1 MVTPLDSTLNTLTN
15 TTVTAVQKLWAA
27 YSKGAI
33 GLVTFQ
39 TAMAATVTAANARG
53 GAVGTLA
60 LAADLSR
67 MMGELVPPG
76 PVSTPSYLLAPGRVG
91 KAVDTILSGSGAPE
105 VQLSRIASTEPV
117 EAAQGAYGEGIAR
130 SKLLEGWERGLETD
144 ACQLCTWWAR
154 LDDVGEPRIWP
165 KDHRMPTHKG
175 CRCMP
180 VPTLARDIQKT
191 VALKNKEREQRAIAN
206 RDRQSSIV
214 RRLMDEGKL

>member
-1 MVTPLDSTLNTLTN
+1 MVTPLDATLNTLT
-15 TTVTAVQKLWAA
+15 TTTTTAVQKLWAA

-33 GLVTFQ
+33 DLVTFQ
-39 TAMAATVTAANARG
+39 TGLASVVTAANARG

-76 PVSTPSYLLAPGRVG
+76 PVATPAHLLDTGRVE
-91 KAVDTILSGSGAPE
+91 KAVDTVLSGSGDP
-105 VQLSRIASTEPV
+105 QMQFSRIASTEPV
-117 EAAQGAYGEGIAR
+117 EAAQGAYQDGIAR
-130 SKLLEGWERGLETD
+130 SPLLEGWERGLEPD

-165 KDHRMPTHKG
+165 KDHAMPIHKG

-191 VALKNKEREQRAIAN
+191 VALKRREREERAIAN
-206 RDRQSSIV
+206 RDRRSAAV

>member
-1 MVTPLDSTLNTLTN
+1 MTALDATLTTLTT
-15 TTVTAVQKLWAA
+15 TTVTAVQKLWTA
-27 YSKGAI
+27 YSKGLI
-33 GLVTFQ
+33 DLVTFQ

-76 PVSTPSYLLAPGRVG
+76 PVAPPAYLLNPGRVE
-91 KAVDTILSGSGAPE
+91 KATQTILGGSGDPQ

-117 EAAQGAYGEGIAR
+117 EAAQGAYQDGIAR
-130 SKLLEGWERGLETD
+130 SPLLQGWERGLEVD

-165 KDHRMPTHKG
+165 KDHKMPTHKG

-191 VALKNKEREQRAIAN
+191 VVMKRKEREERAIAN
-206 RDRQSSIV
+206 RDRQSATV

>member
-1 MVTPLDSTLNTLTN
+1 MTALDTTLNTLTN

-27 YSKGAI
+27 FSKGAI
-33 GLVTFQ
+33 DLVTFQ
-39 TAMAATVTAANARG
+39 TGMAATVTAANARG

-67 MMGELVPPG
+67 LLGELVPPE
-76 PVSTPSYLLAPGRVG
+76 PVSAPKYLLNPGRVE
-91 KAVDTILSGSGAPE
+91 KATQTILGGSGDPE
-105 VQLSRIASTEPV
+105 MQLTRIASTEPM

-130 SKLLEGWERGLETD
+130 SKLLEGWERGLEAD
-144 ACQLCTWWAR
+144 ACELCTWWAR

-191 VALKNKEREQRAIAN
+191 VAMKRKEREERAIAN
-206 RDRQSSIV
+206 RNRQSSIV
-214 RRLMDEGKL
+214 RRLMEEGKL

>member
-1 MVTPLDSTLNTLTN
+1 MVTPLDTTLNTLT
-15 TTVTAVQKLWAA
+15 TATVKAVQKLWAA

-33 GLVTFQ
+33 DLVTFQ

-67 MMGELVPPG
+67 MMGELVTPG
-76 PVSTPSYLLAPGRVG
+76 PVGTPAYLLAPGRVG
-91 KAVDTILSGSGAPE
+91 KAVETILSGDGAPE
-105 VQLSRIASTEPV
+105 VQLARIASTEPV

-144 ACQLCTWWAR
+144 ACQLCIWWAR

-191 VALKNKEREQRAIAN
+191 VALKNKEREERAIAN
-206 RDRQSSIV
+206 RDRQSATV